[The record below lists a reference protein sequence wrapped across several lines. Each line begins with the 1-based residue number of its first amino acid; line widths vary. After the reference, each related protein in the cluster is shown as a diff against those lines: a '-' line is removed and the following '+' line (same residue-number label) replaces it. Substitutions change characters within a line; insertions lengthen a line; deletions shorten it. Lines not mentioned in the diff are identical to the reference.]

1 MTDTAVYAAG
11 GVLWRV
17 VDEKLLVL
25 LIHRTQYRDVTLPK
39 GKVDPGEM
47 LAETAAREIFEETG
61 IRVSLGVPVGVSRY
75 IMPNKRQKI
84 VHYWAA
90 EATDAAIRASAFV
103 PNKEIAAL
111 EWVSLK
117 KAAARLSY
125 PVDVEILEHFTRLV
139 DDGVLRTFPIIAL
152 RHAKALSR
160 EEWDG
165 KDAARPLASAG
176 QEAGEL
182 DRRAAARLRRAQDHL
197 QPRDALRQDR
207 RTAVGGARTQDREDP
222 AHQSGRVG
230 GRRLGCPHDRRRAR
244 SDAQARR
251 AVQPRPGAARD
262 PDRDRPGHRH
272 AARVRIWAARRRSS
286 PARSRSCISPS
297 TTPARGSSRSRP
309 TRRRS
314 DAGVAID
321 PASRSPSVHRRRPVS

>member
-1 MTDTAVYAAG
+1 MTETAVYAAG

-17 VDEKLLVL
+17 LDEKLLVL

-75 IMPNKRQKI
+75 FMPNKLQKI

-111 EWVSLK
+111 EWVPLK

-125 PVDVEILEHFTRLV
+125 PVDMEIIEHFTRLV
-139 DDGVLRTFPIIAL
+139 DEGVLRTFPIIAL
-152 RHAKALSR
+152 RHAKAVSR

-165 KDAARPLASAG
+165 KDAVRPLAPRGKKQANSIVGPLLAFGARKIVSSSATRCVKTVAPLSAALG
-176 QEAGEL
+176 RKIEKTSLISQDAWENGTSDARTIVGERVRTRKPAVLCSHGPVIPEILTEIALATGTLRGSYLGSASALEAG
-182 DRRAAARLRRAQDHL
+182 AFSVVHL
-197 QPRDALRQDR
+197 SIDNP
-207 RTAVGGARTQDREDP
+207 G
-222 AHQSGRVG
+222 SG
-230 GRRLGCPHDRRRAR
+230 
-244 SDAQARR
+244 
-251 AVQPRPGAARD
+251 
-262 PDRDRPGHRH
+262 
-272 AARVRIWAARRRSS
+272 I
-286 PARSRSCISPS
+286 
-297 TTPARGSSRSRP
+297 
-309 TRRRS
+309 
-314 DAGVAID
+314 VAIETHT
-321 PASRSPSVHRRRPVS
+321 PKI